1 MAGLG
6 GELKTYFSYIEDMNS
21 ALSDIAEG
29 RDRDK
34 APTEAQI
41 RRMSEI
47 RAHNKV
53 MADILGINHG
63 FSCDCGGRLEE
74 QHRAYLRIKRGL
86 PSIREHNLDDKIE
99 LCSLVFYNSKVGLG
113 GRLLNKNAS
122 TTWTWWEVVAN
133 VMGSDDADGN
143 SVTSSGENQPTDGK
157 DKPVKEQA
165 IEWAVR
171 DKNVHIISISFG
183 FPRLDQSLECI
194 RQALLEAHAADV
206 LIFAC
211 SGNEAENGHLYFP
224 ASMEEVI
231 SVGSTTGDHKKSD
244 FGPILRAGN
253 RLCAVGEGL
262 EAAWIQPPEA
272 SKDDKTSRQPP
283 RKPRKPHRTMKHLAG
298 TSYATPIAAGIAAM
312 LLDCVQGHKQDMG
325 LAFGILRRKQ
335 GMLAVFKLMQ
345 NQHCEDGV
353 ERLVPE
359 LLFRDWGIRSDLEA
373 KCSYDCCAILQKI
386 SDVLW
391 LVGMGR

>member
-1 MAGLG
+1 
-6 GELKTYFSYIEDMNS
+6 
-21 ALSDIAEG
+21 
-29 RDRDK
+29 
-34 APTEAQI
+34 
-41 RRMSEI
+41 
-47 RAHNKV
+47 
-53 MADILGINHG
+53 
-63 FSCDCGGRLEE
+63 
-74 QHRAYLRIKRGL
+74 
-86 PSIREHNLDDKIE
+86 
-99 LCSLVFYNSKVGLG
+99 
-113 GRLLNKNAS
+113 
-122 TTWTWWEVVAN
+122 
-133 VMGSDDADGN
+133 
-143 SVTSSGENQPTDGK
+143 
-157 DKPVKEQA
+157 
-165 IEWAVR
+165 
-171 DKNVHIISISFG
+171 
-183 FPRLDQSLECI
+183 
-194 RQALLEAHAADV
+194 
-206 LIFAC
+206 
-211 SGNEAENGHLYFP
+211 
-224 ASMEEVI
+224 MEEVI

-272 SKDDKTSRQPP
+272 SQDGKTSRQPP

-359 LLFRDWGIRSDLEA
+359 LLFQDCGSRSDFEA

-386 SDVLW
+386 SDMLW
-391 LVGMGR
+391 LVGTGR

>member
-1 MAGLG
+1 MLSPSTYPSINNLQREKARQEAQIIGRERIRRIPFMMAAATMTGLG
-6 GELKTYFSYIEDMNS
+6 GELKTIAS
-21 ALSDIAEG
+21 ASKWRKQYKETLKFARWIRPGG
-29 RDRDK
+29 REQPKDRIRVAILDTGVDCSHVDLADALRRRQIIYK
-34 APTEAQI
+34 NFYPTESD
-41 RRMSEI
+41 SEV
-47 RAHNKV
+47 AEDDN
-53 MADILGINHG
+53 GHG
-63 FSCDCGGRLEE
+63 T
-74 QHRAYLRIKRGL
+74 H
-86 PSIREHNLDDKIE
+86 
-99 LCSLVFYNSKVGLG
+99 
-113 GRLLNKNAS
+113 
-122 TTWTWWEVVAN
+122 
-133 VMGSDDADGN
+133 
-143 SVTSSGENQPTDGK
+143 VTSLLLSVAPNVDVYMARVTDAK
-157 DKPVKEQA
+157 MDFQADPITKA

-312 LLDCVQGHKQDMG
+312 LLDCVQGHKQDLG

-335 GMLAVFKLMQ
+335 GMLAVFKLLQ
-345 NQHCEDGV
+345 NQHCEDG
-353 ERLVPE
+353 
-359 LLFRDWGIRSDLEA
+359 
-373 KCSYDCCAILQKI
+373 
-386 SDVLW
+386 
-391 LVGMGR
+391 